1 MEILVRVAHNYGN
14 RVNYPV
20 CETARNFAEIAGTK
34 TLKLETV
41 NLIKKLGYKVN
52 VENEVV

>member
-14 RVNYPV
+14 RVIYPV
-20 CETARNFAEIAGTK
+20 CETARNFPEIAGTK